1 MPMAC
6 GRHAGIGGVC
16 PTYDD
21 LDWSIGAVNLR
32 DALLGAE
39 QTMQYDSF
47 AYPTLIVPLDVA
59 DSWQGAIDKEQCRRH
74 GG

>member
-1 MPMAC
+1 M
-6 GRHAGIGGVC
+6 
-16 PTYDD
+16 
-21 LDWSIGAVNLR
+21 NLR